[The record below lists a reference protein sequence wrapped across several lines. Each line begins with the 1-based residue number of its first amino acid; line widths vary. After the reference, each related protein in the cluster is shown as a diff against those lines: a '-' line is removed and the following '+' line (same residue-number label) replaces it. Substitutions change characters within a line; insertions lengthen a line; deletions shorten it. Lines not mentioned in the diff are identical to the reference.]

1 MTQTQ
6 DSSPLAIVTG
16 ASSGIGRAVAIALA
30 RRGCETVLISR
41 RWWLLHELA
50 RDLSAVAPSRAFP
63 FDLARTRDIAPAFA
77 QLLREHSASRPIV
90 LVNSAGFGVYG
101 PFLTQPLD
109 AFESLT
115 RLNHLALVETCRAV
129 LPRMLSDAQ
138 GHIFNVCS
146 MSSVVGTWGHSG
158 YGASKAAMRNL
169 TECLAAEF
177 KPLGVRCTAVLPGI
191 INTPYFTRPTMAPLW
206 ELVKHRAIAASR
218 VASAIVSALWSD
230 RLEIHI
236 PAHYRALEYVA
247 AMSTPTAVR
256 LVRRSLRARTLPHV
270 QPDEG
275 LAGHASRAHPH
286 RDTAARAREARA

>member
-1 MTQTQ
+1 VTHTH
-6 DSSPLAIVTG
+6 DSRPLAIITG
-16 ASSGIGRAVAIALA
+16 ASSGIGRATAIALA
-30 RRGCETVLISR
+30 RRRCETVLIAR

-50 RDLSAVAPSRAFP
+50 RDLSACAPSRAFP

-77 QLLREHSASRPIV
+77 QLLREHSAARPIV
-90 LVNSAGFGVYG
+90 LINSAGFGVYG
-101 PFLTQPLD
+101 PFLSQSLD
-109 AFESLT
+109 DFESLT

-138 GHIFNVCS
+138 GHIFNICS
-146 MSSVVGTWGHSG
+146 MSSVVGTWGHAG

-206 ELVKHRAIAASR
+206 QLVKHRAIAASR
-218 VASAIVSALWSD
+218 VADAVASALWTD

-247 AMSTPTAVR
+247 AMSTPAAVR
-256 LVRRSLRARTLPHV
+256 LVRRSLRTRPGARTLPDADV
-270 QPDEG
+270 PARPLG
-275 LAGHASRAHPH
+275 VHPG
-286 RDTAARAREARA
+286 RDAAVRTR